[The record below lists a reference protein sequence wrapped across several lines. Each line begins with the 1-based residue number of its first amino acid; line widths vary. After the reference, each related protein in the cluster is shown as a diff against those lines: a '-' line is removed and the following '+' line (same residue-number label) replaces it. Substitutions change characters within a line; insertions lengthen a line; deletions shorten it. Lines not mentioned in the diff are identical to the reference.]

1 MICYNDE
8 VFPVLMSMIKDKSQV
23 FFLKRQILDYP
34 LFKQWYQ

>member
-23 FFLKRQILDYP
+23 FF
-34 LFKQWYQ
+34 FKKTNIRLSAI